1 MQCAVRSTRCLFCS
15 TPFVASPGRPGARC
29 EGRLPGRTGRACV
42 ASRRNSPSIALF
54 DWKLLARTDRAYLR
68 ITRDRATLGTI
79 VIVDASA
86 SMAFPVDT
94 LDKWVQACRLAVG
107 LLAVAHAAGDPVG
120 ILVPTPRGMR
130 HLAPRTRRGVLAEV
144 ARLLA
149 EIEPAGNAPL
159 ATACRLVRPTDRAV
173 IVSDFLGDAEDVLRA
188 SRERMI
194 AGAEIYAVH
203 VLAREEL
210 DPPDAAILATDPER
224 PEVQRPLAEATREEY
239 RRNLALWREDIAR
252 AWRDAG
258 ASYVEVVTD
267 EAADRAV
274 RRIVEPLPISSA
286 HHP

>member
-1 MQCAVRSTRCLFCS
+1 MRGVSPEFTEYR
-15 TPFVASPGRPGARC
+15 PFRQGDDAK
-29 EGRLPGRTGRACV
+29 RL
-42 ASRRNSPSIALF
+42 

-68 ITRDRATLGTI
+68 VTRDRATLGTV

-94 LDKWVQACRLAVG
+94 LGKWVQASRLAVG

-120 ILVPTPRGMR
+120 ILVPTTRGML

-144 ARLLA
+144 VRLLA
-149 EIEPAGNAPL
+149 DVEPTGNAPL
-159 ATACRLVRPTDRAV
+159 AAACRLVRPTHRAV
-173 IVSDFLGDAEDVLRA
+173 IVSDFLGDADDALRA

-224 PEVQRPLAEATREEY
+224 PEVQRPLAEATRDEY
-239 RRNLALWREDIAR
+239 RRNLAQWGEGVAR

-267 EAADRAV
+267 EGADRAV
-274 RRIVEPLPISSA
+274 RRIVEPSPISSA
-286 HHP
+286 HYP